1 MTSLNGISPNGIAN
15 HGTSPNGASRHGAN
29 GHGARPFRVATYSPG
44 MVGFGHIRRNA
55 SIAHALR
62 DSTLRPAVMMLAEAW
77 QAGALPMP
85 PGVDCVTLPAL
96 RKEEDGVYI
105 PRFVEISDRHLL
117 ALRSRVIQGAIQAFD
132 PDVLIV
138 DHLPLGAAR
147 ELAPALL
154 HLRRRPGK
162 VCILG
167 LRDVLQDRETVRR
180 LWSDPAHQTALREC
194 YDAIWIYGDPAAY
207 DTVREYGVLDEF
219 ADRVRFTGYLDQRP
233 RLELVRSRTDS
244 MLSRLP
250 SGRIALCMV
259 GGGYDGDALADAFV
273 RSDLPVD
280 MSGVVVTG
288 PYMTDENRG
297 RLTEAVRSNPR
308 MQLIDFL
315 DEPVALVERAD
326 RVIAMGG
333 YNTVCEVL
341 SFEKHALIVPRVR
354 PGREQWIRAQR
365 MQDLGVLTAL
375 HPDELTPRAVSEW
388 LARDLGPAPES
399 RSRIDFGGLA
409 RIPGLLAELL
419 GNPASRREPAAPAAH
434 RGMAP

>member
-1 MTSLNGISPNGIAN
+1 MASHNGFPG
-15 HGTSPNGASRHGAN
+15 NGASHNGASHNGAN
-29 GHGARPFRVATYSPG
+29 GHAARAYRVATYSPG

-62 DSTLRPAVMMLAEAW
+62 TSTLRPAVMMLAEAW

-105 PRFVEISDRHLL
+105 PRFVEISDRDLL
-117 ALRSRVIQGAIQAFD
+117 ALRAR
-132 PDVLIV
+132 LIA

-154 HLRRRPGK
+154 HLRKRHGK

-167 LRDVLQDRETVRR
+167 LRDVLQDRDTVRR
-180 LWSDPAHQTALREC
+180 VWSDPAHRTALREC

-207 DTVREYGVLDEF
+207 DTVREYGVLDDF
-219 ADRVRFTGYLDQRP
+219 ADRIRFTGYLDQRP
-233 RLELVRSRTDS
+233 RLDLVRSRTDS

-259 GGGYDGDALADAFV
+259 GGGYDGDALADAFI
-273 RSDLPVD
+273 RAELPRD

-297 RLTEAVRSNPR
+297 RLTEAVRANPR

-315 DEPVALVERAD
+315 DEPVALVERAE

-354 PGREQWIRAQR
+354 PGCEQWIRARR
-365 MQDLGVLTAL
+365 MQELGVLTAL

-419 GNPASRREPAAPAAH
+419 GIPASRREPAASTPPQ
-434 RGMAP
+434 GMAP